1 MKRFIA
7 LSSAEMTRAK
17 SDGDLIVTMA
27 FSSEEPV
34 ERWWGIEILDHS
46 ETSIRLDRLNDRAA
60 VLFNH
65 RPGNVPSDLIG
76 THEPGTIKVDND
88 RVLRGNVRITA
99 ATQQGRDAIGLIE
112 SRVLTKASIG
122 YRVHKV
128 VEQTTKR
135 GGMKVERVIDGP
147 VFERAVE
154 QHEAERKTDR
164 GIFLRALDAVAGAV
178 ERAEDDEPVFRIMDW
193 EPIENSLVTVPA
205 DNSVG
210 LGRTDKEQHRA
221 RTGRDPDHP
230 AVSATTRTI
239 CAARTSPGR

>member
-34 ERWWGIEILDHS
+34 ERWWGIEILDHA
-46 ETSIRLDRLNDRAA
+46 ETSIRLDRLNDGAA

-65 RPGNVPSDLIG
+65 NPNDLRG
-76 THEPGTIKVDND
+76 THEPGTVKVYKD
-88 RVLRGNVRITA
+88 RVLRGQIRIPVV
-99 ATQQGRDAIGLIE
+99 TQAGRDTIGLIE

-128 VEQTTKR
+128 IEQTTKR

-154 QHEAERKTDR
+154 QHEAERKT
-164 GIFLRALDAVAGAV
+164 
-178 ERAEDDEPVFRIMDW
+178 
-193 EPIENSLVTVPA
+193 
-205 DNSVG
+205 
-210 LGRTDKEQHRA
+210 
-221 RTGRDPDHP
+221 
-230 AVSATTRTI
+230 
-239 CAARTSPGR
+239 